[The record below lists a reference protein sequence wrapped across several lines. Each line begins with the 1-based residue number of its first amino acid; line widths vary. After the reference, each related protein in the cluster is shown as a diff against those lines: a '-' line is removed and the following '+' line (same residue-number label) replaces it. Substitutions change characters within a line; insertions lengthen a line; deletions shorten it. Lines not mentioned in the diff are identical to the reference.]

1 MNRKVSN
8 LNIPKR
14 HKIADKCL
22 FIIAKYSEPLMTYL
36 YSRTSM
42 SNYVP
47 THYRT
52 HTLGEIQAN
61 GADLIDSEVTVAG
74 FMEANRGK
82 GAICFVDLRD
92 GTGKTQIFLKADNVG
107 EESLDVVQ
115 RMTRESTLQFT
126 GKVSEKRPPKLKEG
140 ETPPPPA
147 YEVIAESVVVIA
159 KAEAP
164 LPLGVTD
171 TVHVELDTRLDNRF
185 LDLRRAHIAA
195 MFRLRG
201 KILQYGREAL
211 INEGFFETHTPKIV
225 ATATEGG
232 TDLFPMQYFD
242 TPAFLNQSPQLFK
255 QLCMSGGL
263 ERVFEIGP
271 AFRAEKHDTYRHLN
285 EFISFDIEC
294 SWATDD
300 DVMGVLE
307 RMIHH
312 MWQSVANDEES
323 KSYIATINEYRASK
337 GEEPVEV
344 IVPELPFPRVSY
356 CDAIRIIKEKGGEIE
371 WGDDIDAENSDLL
384 AEDLP

>member
-1 MNRKVSN
+1 M
-8 LNIPKR
+8 
-14 HKIADKCL
+14 
-22 FIIAKYSEPLMTYL
+22 
-36 YSRTSM
+36 
-42 SNYVP
+42 
-47 THYRT
+47 
-52 HTLGEIQAN
+52 
-61 GADLIDSEVTVAG
+61 
-74 FMEANRGK
+74 
-82 GAICFVDLRD
+82 
-92 GTGKTQIFLKADNVG
+92 
-107 EESLDVVQ
+107 
-115 RMTRESTLQFT
+115 
-126 GKVSEKRPPKLKEG
+126 
-140 ETPPPPA
+140 
-147 YEVIAESVVVIA
+147 
-159 KAEAP
+159 
-164 LPLGVTD
+164 TD

-201 KILQYGREAL
+201 KVLQYGREAL
-211 INEGFFETHTPKIV
+211 ISEGFFETHTPKIV

-232 TDLFPMQYFD
+232 TDLFPMHIFD

-312 MWQSVANDEES
+312 MWQSIADDEES

-337 GEEPVEV
+337 GEDPVEV

-384 AEDLP
+384 AEDLPQFYFYLAGLWH